1 MKKEKITI
9 IKTMLNEY
17 LAKEYGICGLKACP
31 NKSEPKECPSD
42 RNLSNLFKSNKYN
55 CKWT

>member
-1 MKKEKITI
+1 MKKEINTI

-31 NKSEPKECPSD
+31 NKSEPKECPLD
-42 RNLSNLFKSNKYN
+42 RNLTNLFKSNKYI

>member
-31 NKSEPKECPSD
+31 NKSESKECPSD
-42 RNLSNLFKSNKYN
+42 RNLTNLFKSNNYV

>member
-31 NKSEPKECPSD
+31 NKSELKECPSD
-42 RNLSNLFKSNKYN
+42 RNLTNLFKSNKYV